1 MKKYLPFIKLFSAVI
16 VLVVAVN
23 YVELLASR
31 PSGSYPNG
39 QIYVWNTG
47 DSINSRTGSVLLGH
61 QTFLTPTSGSKLD
74 IFGSLYTKGLTS
86 EGNTAITGNLSTK
99 SLSISGIP
107 STTTPQK
114 VCISSTGQLNIC
126 PTNTNVRI
134 FDTSG
139 SWTVPTGVNSITLE
153 VWGAGGAGYT
163 NISSNSQTLPTNT
176 VFQGTNIS
184 VTANAGTNASSG
196 GNGVGGSASVS
207 GGRSTYLTP
216 EIHVGE
222 NGSVPAYNQLDQL
235 VEDYNCP
242 SSTYSFRYGSD
253 GGDGAVGGA
262 AYLGIQT
269 ITSGRKAAKL
279 SDAQQYC
286 SLIPSAPRFYGNSN
300 PANIQNGV
308 FQSANGAIPGG
319 GGSTP
324 GGGTGHYGF
333 YGSGSSGTFQ
343 GPSQIC
349 PYYIGTNPGRDYCVG
364 EESTQ
369 IRVGL
374 PGSTEINTARG
385 GGAGG
390 YIKIILP
397 VTPNE
402 QFTYTIGQ
410 GGTRGTTVSGVT
422 NGSGGHGR
430 VKITY

>member
-1 MKKYLPFIKLFSAVI
+1 MKKYLPFIKLFSAILVLVI
-16 VLVVAVN
+16 VVN
-23 YVELLASR
+23 YVELFAAR
-31 PSGSYPNG
+31 PSGGYPNG
-39 QIYVWNTG
+39 QISVWNTG
-47 DSINSRTGSVLLGH
+47 DSIDSRIGSVLLGNSSLM
-61 QTFLTPTSGSKLD
+61 FPTAGAKLD
-74 IFGSLYTKGLTS
+74 IFGSLYTKGITS

-99 SLSISGIP
+99 SVSLSGVS

-114 VCISSTGQLNIC
+114 VCVSSTGQLNIC
-126 PTNTNVRI
+126 PINTNVRI

-139 SWTVPTGVNSITLE
+139 SWTVPTGVNSVTVE

-163 NISSNSQTLPTNT
+163 NISSNSQTSPTNT

-184 VTANAGTNASSG
+184 VTANAGTNANSG
-196 GNGVGGSASVS
+196 GNGTGGSASVS
-207 GGRSTYLTP
+207 GGRSTSLVS
-216 EIHVGE
+216 EIHTGG
-222 NGSVPAYNQLDQL
+222 NGGVPAYNQLDQL
-235 VEDYNCP
+235 IGDYNCP
-242 SSTYSFRYGSD
+242 SNPYFFRYGSD
-253 GGDGAVGGA
+253 GGDGAIGGA
-262 AYLGIQT
+262 SYLGVQT
-269 ITSGRKAAKL
+269 ITAGRKAASL

-286 SLIPSAPRFYGNSN
+286 SLIPAAPNFYGNSN

-324 GGGTGHYGF
+324 GGGTGNYGF

-343 GPSQIC
+343 GPSQVC
-349 PYYIGTNPGRDYCVG
+349 PYYLVTNPGRDYCSG

-374 PGSTEINTARG
+374 PGSTQINTARG

-390 YIKIILP
+390 YIKITLP

-422 NGSGGHGR
+422 NGSGGNGR